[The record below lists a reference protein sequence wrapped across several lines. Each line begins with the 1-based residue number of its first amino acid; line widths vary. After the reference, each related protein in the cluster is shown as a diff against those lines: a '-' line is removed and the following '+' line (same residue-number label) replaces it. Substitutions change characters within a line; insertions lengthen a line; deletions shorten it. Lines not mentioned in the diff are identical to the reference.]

1 MITKKIKIFVLLII
15 VFSASVKAQ
24 EDVYKTTNR
33 STLLGVGR
41 VRLYDTYLSPL
52 KYSGPTISILHD
64 RVSPSFFLKDKF
76 VLQQQFLLQS
86 AFSTNPVG
94 TAQCFYAN
102 LSYNV
107 NSLYDFFKNNS
118 MRILGGGGLDLSLG
132 GLYNNRNSNNP
143 VSIKTSTN
151 LHLSVMGI
159 YNWKRYTFRWQMS
172 SPFIG
177 ILFSPKYGQSYYEI
191 FSLGNSSDVV
201 KLASL
206 HNQYSLTNYFT
217 IDIHARKH
225 TFRVGYLGNYYISNV
240 NSLNTNI
247 LSHQF
252 VIGLAFETL
261 NFGGTR
267 ARNNKHIQ
275 SSYY

>member
-41 VRLYDTYLSPL
+41 VKLYDTYLSPL
-52 KYSGPTISILHD
+52 KYSGTTISILHD
-64 RVSPSFFLKDKF
+64 RVSPSFFLKDKL
-76 VLQQQFLLQS
+76 VLQQQFMLQS
-86 AFSTNPVG
+86 AITQNPIG
-94 TAQCFYAN
+94 TAQDIYLNA
-102 LSYNV
+102 SYSA
-107 NSLYDFFKNNS
+107 NSLCEFYKNS
-118 MRILGGGGLDLSLG
+118 SLRILGGGGLDLSLG

-151 LHLSVMGI
+151 LHLSLMGI
-159 YNWKRYTFRWQMS
+159 YNWKRFTFRWQMS

-177 ILFSPKYGQSYYEI
+177 VLFSPKYGQSYYEI